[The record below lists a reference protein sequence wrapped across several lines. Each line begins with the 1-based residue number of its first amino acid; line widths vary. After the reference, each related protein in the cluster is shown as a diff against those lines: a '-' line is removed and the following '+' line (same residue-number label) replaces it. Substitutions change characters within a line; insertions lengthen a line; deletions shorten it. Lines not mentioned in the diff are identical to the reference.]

1 MANQKLARRYA
12 TAIFQLASES
22 KAVEQ
27 VGKELRVLSD
37 AIEDNQSALN
47 FFLSP
52 VVDRK
57 EKERTLV
64 AAFDGKAHPIALHAM
79 LLLVRKRRE
88 GLLREIVAEYE
99 ALEMA
104 ARGVNALTI
113 TSAKPLEAGELR
125 NIVAQLEKIYGK
137 TFEVTQIVQPGLIG
151 GLRILMGDRRV
162 DGSVE
167 GRFQELARTLYAR
180 N

>member
-12 TAIFQLASES
+12 TAIFQLASEAN
-22 KAVEQ
+22 AVEQ
-27 VGKELRVLSD
+27 VGKELRILSD
-37 AIEDNQSALN
+37 AIDDNASALN

-64 AAFDGKAHPIALHAM
+64 AAFDGKAHPVALHTM

-88 GLLREIVAEYE
+88 ALLREIVAEYA

-113 TSAKPLEAGELR
+113 TSAKPLESGELR
-125 NIVAQLEKIYGK
+125 DIVSQLENIYGK
-137 TFEVTQIVQPGLIG
+137 KFEVTQIVQPDLIG

-167 GRFQELARTLYAR
+167 GRFQELARTLFAR

>member
-12 TAIFQLASES
+12 TAIFQLATEAG
-22 KAVEQ
+22 AVEQ

-37 AIEDNQSALN
+37 AIEDNASALN

-64 AAFDGKAHPIALHAM
+64 AAFDGKAHPVALHTM

-88 GLLREIVAEYE
+88 GLLREIVAEYA
-99 ALEMA
+99 ALELA
-104 ARGVNALTI
+104 SRGEDALTI
-113 TSAKPLEAGELR
+113 TSAKRLDAGELR
-125 NIVAQLEKIYGK
+125 NIVSQLEKIYGK
-137 TFEVTQIVQPGLIG
+137 KFDVTQIVQPGLIG

-167 GRFQELARTLYAR
+167 GRFQELARTLAR

>member
-12 TAIFQLASES
+12 TAIFQLATEGQ
-22 KAVEQ
+22 AVEQ
-27 VGKELRVLSD
+27 VGKELQILSD
-37 AIEDNQSALN
+37 AIGDNASALN

-52 VVDRK
+52 VVDRE

-64 AAFDGKAHPIALHAM
+64 AAFDGKAHPVALHTM

-88 GLLREIVAEYE
+88 GLLREIVAEYA

-113 TSAKPLEAGELR
+113 TSAKPLESGELR
-125 NIVAQLEKIYGK
+125 NIVSQLEKIYGK
-137 TFEVTQIVQPGLIG
+137 TFEVTQVVQPGLIG

-167 GRFQELARTLYAR
+167 GRFQELARTLFAR

>member
-12 TAIFQLASES
+12 TAVFQLASEQ
-22 KAVEQ
+22 KAVGQ
-27 VGKELRVLSD
+27 VGSELRILSD

-52 VVDRK
+52 VVNRG
-57 EKERTLV
+57 EKESTVV
-64 AAFDGKAHPIALHAM
+64 AAFNGKAHPVALHTM

-88 GLLREIVAEYE
+88 GLLREIVREYGT
-99 ALEMA
+99 LEMG
-104 ARGVNALTI
+104 ARGLDALTI
-113 TSAKPLEAGELR
+113 TSAKALEAAELHKV
-125 NIVAQLEKIYGK
+125 VAQLEKIYGK
-137 TFEVTQIVQPGLIG
+137 KFEVTQRVQPDLIA
-151 GLRILMGDRRV
+151 GLRIFMGDRRV

-167 GRFQELARTLYAR
+167 GRFQELARTLFAR

>member
-12 TAIFQLASES
+12 TAVFQLASEQN
-22 KAVEQ
+22 AVEQ
-27 VGKELRVLSD
+27 VGSELRILSD

-52 VVDRK
+52 VVNRA
-57 EKERTLV
+57 EKESTLV
-64 AAFDGKAHPIALHAM
+64 AAFNGKAHPVALHTM

-88 GLLREIVAEYE
+88 GLLREIVSEYG

-104 ARGVNALTI
+104 ARGLDALTI
-113 TSAKPLEAGELR
+113 TSAKPLEAAELHKV
-125 NIVAQLEKIYGK
+125 VAQLEKIYGK
-137 TFEVTQIVQPGLIG
+137 KFEVTQRVQPDLIG
-151 GLRILMGDRRV
+151 GLRIFMGDRRV

-167 GRFQELARTLYAR
+167 GRFQELARTLFAR